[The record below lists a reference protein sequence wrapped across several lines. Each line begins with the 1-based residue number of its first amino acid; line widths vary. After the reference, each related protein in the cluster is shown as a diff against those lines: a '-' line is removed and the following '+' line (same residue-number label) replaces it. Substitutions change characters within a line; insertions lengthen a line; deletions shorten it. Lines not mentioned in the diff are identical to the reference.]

1 MANYIRLGE
10 CIYNLDQMVAI
21 TVEEKTSAVGDTY
34 KERVLRMVDGYSSR
48 RITAEEYEKLIIT
61 INTNRL

>member
-34 KERVLRMVDGYSSR
+34 KERVLRMVDGHSSR
-48 RITAEEYEKLIIT
+48 RITAEEYEKLIKR